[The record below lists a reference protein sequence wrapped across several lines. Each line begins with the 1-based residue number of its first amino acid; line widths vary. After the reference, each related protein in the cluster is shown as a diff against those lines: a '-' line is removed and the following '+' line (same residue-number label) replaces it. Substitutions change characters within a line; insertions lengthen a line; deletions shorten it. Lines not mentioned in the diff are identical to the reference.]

1 MGINPRSPVGCAA
14 SLLIFAMLA
23 VFSLPAT
30 LSAAEGSS
38 VDLPVFRKWS
48 GDYPVAQLDRLPEGQ
63 RRSRIGY
70 LGEQKEFAA
79 VWEALKP
86 DEEVPGVDFGR
97 NIVVFSRNV
106 VFYNRTSILK
116 VALKEGVAEILAMET
131 MSARPIEDKAA
142 MALAEIPRAGV
153 RFLQAGSERIPV
165 LQNESAADPRNATYM
180 VDGRQV
186 SLHDGRC
193 ETEAAPGSASRIAT
207 VVFGKPAAGDL
218 DGDGDEDAA
227 LFLMHS
233 PGGSGTFY
241 YVAASVN
248 DGDGFRGTN
257 AVLLG
262 DRISPQQIGIRD
274 GVVVVDYADRRPD
287 DPMAA
292 PPSVGKSKYLIL
304 HNGRLTE
311 RMPHREGK

>member
-1 MGINPRSPVGCAA
+1 MRSEARSSSGWAA
-14 SLLIFAMLA
+14 SLLIFGLLA
-23 VFSLPAT
+23 VVFLPAT
-30 LSAAEGSS
+30 ILAAEGPS
-38 VDLPVFRKWS
+38 VDLPLFHKWS
-48 GDYPVAQLDRLPEGQ
+48 GDYPVARLDRLPEGQ

-70 LGEQKEFAA
+70 LGGQKEFAA

-86 DEEVPGVDFGR
+86 DEEVPDVDFGR
-97 NIVVFSRNV
+97 NLVVFSRNV
-106 VFYNRTSILK
+106 VFYNQTSILK
-116 VALKEGVAEILAMET
+116 VALKEGIAEILAMET

-153 RFLQAGSERIPV
+153 RFLQSGGERIPV
-165 LQNESAADPRNATYM
+165 LRNGSAADPRNATYM

-186 SLHDGRC
+186 SLNDGRC

-207 VVFGKPAAGDL
+207 VVFGKPVAGDL

-241 YVAASVN
+241 YVVVSIN
-248 DGDGFRGTN
+248 DGGGYRGTN

-262 DRISPQQIGIRD
+262 DRISPLQIGIRD

-292 PPSVGKSKYLIL
+292 PPSVGKTKYLIL
-304 HNGRLTE
+304 HNGCLTE
-311 RMPHREGK
+311 MMPHGEGR